1 MSYILDAI
9 KKSEQQRQRSKGPS
23 IDTTLIMPY
32 SEKPKSYLL
41 AGLLALGLIVAGV
54 LINHFYPWQHGD
66 ASRLAAADATVV
78 DASLQPKA
86 APQETHLQQVVPIEK
101 QAQLPPAKKPTQV
114 LSQALLN
121 DKTNQKDT
129 KKARQKSTESVEAP
143 TSFPV
148 IAHESTAASKE
159 LPVTQN
165 QNKPVLPTAEQA
177 APAEEAAPTESH
189 PNEAAQQ
196 HKVFEIP
203 ELPPDIQR
211 EIPEMAIAG
220 YAFSINPKERSVGIN
235 GRLLQEG
242 DYLSSGLRLE
252 HIGADELVFAYKNY
266 RFRQGL

>member
-86 APQETHLQQVVPIEK
+86 APQETHLQQAVPIEK
-101 QAQLPPAKKPTQV
+101 QAQLPPAKKPTQAI
-114 LSQALLN
+114 SN
-121 DKTNQKDT
+121 DKPNQKDT
-129 KKARQKSTESVEAP
+129 KEAGLRSTESVEAP
-143 TSFPV
+143 TNFPV
-148 IAHESTAASKE
+148 IAQESTPPKV
-159 LPVTQN
+159 LPVM

-177 APAEEAAPTESH
+177 APTEEAAPTESH

-252 HIGADELVFAYKNY
+252 HIGADGLVLAYKNY